1 MKMIRK
7 FNSVQ
12 EIHAERDAQR
22 NNKTIYTLLGV
33 LIGELDRLPTRED
46 PTPDMIY
53 TVINRMYNNAREM
66 AAYKSEA
73 QIEVDYLGQF
83 IKRQLTDAEIV
94 EIIMQYKEDG
104 LTTLGD
110 IMRAMSMKYKG
121 QYDGRTVSM
130 MINQI
135 LKG

>member
-1 MKMIRK
+1 MKVFRTRRDIE
-7 FNSVQ
+7 Q
-12 EIHAERDAQR
+12 ERLAHRGT
-22 NNKTIYTLLGV
+22 KIYDLLGV
-33 LIGELDRLPTRED
+33 LLSDIDRLPNRHNPTED
-46 PTPDMIY
+46 EIY
-53 TVINRMYNNAREM
+53 ALVNKMYNNAKEM
-66 AAYKSEA
+66 MTYNPESVVE
-73 QIEVDYLGQF
+73 EEYFRDY

-135 LKG
+135 LRG

>member
-1 MKMIRK
+1 MKVFRTRHDIE
-7 FNSVQ
+7 Q
-12 EIHAERDAQR
+12 ERLAHRGT
-22 NNKTIYTLLGV
+22 KIYELLGV
-33 LIGELDRLPTRED
+33 LLSDIDRLPNRHNPTED
-46 PTPDMIY
+46 EIY
-53 TVINRMYNNAREM
+53 ALVNKMYNNAKEM
-66 AAYKSEA
+66 MSYNPESI
-73 QIEVDYLGQF
+73 IEEQYFRDY

-94 EIIMQYKEDG
+94 DIIMQYKEDG

-135 LKG
+135 LRG

>member
-1 MKMIRK
+1 MTRK

-12 EIHAERDAQR
+12 EIHAERDAHR

-33 LIGELDRLPTRED
+33 LIGELDRLPTREL

-66 AAYKSEA
+66 AAYKPEV
-73 QIEVDYLGQF
+73 QIEVEYLGQF

-121 QYDGRTVSM
+121 QYDGRTTSM

>member
-1 MKMIRK
+1 MKVFRTRRDIE
-7 FNSVQ
+7 Q
-12 EIHAERDAQR
+12 ERLAHRGT
-22 NNKTIYTLLGV
+22 KIYDLLGV
-33 LIGELDRLPTRED
+33 LLSDIDRLPNRHNPTED
-46 PTPDMIY
+46 EIY
-53 TVINRMYNNAREM
+53 ALVNKMYNNAKEM
-66 AAYKSEA
+66 MAYNPESVVEE
-73 QIEVDYLGQF
+73 QYFRDF

-135 LKG
+135 LRG